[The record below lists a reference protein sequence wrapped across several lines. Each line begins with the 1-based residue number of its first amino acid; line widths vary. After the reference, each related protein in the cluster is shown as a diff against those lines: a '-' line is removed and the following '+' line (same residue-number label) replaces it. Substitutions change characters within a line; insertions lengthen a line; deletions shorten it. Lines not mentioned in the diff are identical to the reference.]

1 MKRFFMVLC
10 ALLAMTFTLSAQ
22 SKSVDL
28 TFIETSDIH
37 GSIYPYNFITAKPAG
52 TSLAQVASL
61 IKEERSVPDAEV
73 AVSYTHLRAHETPE
87 HLVCRLLLE
96 KKKKN
101 II

>member
-37 GSIYPYNFITAKPAG
+37 GSVYPYNFITAKPAG
-52 TSLAQVASL
+52 TSLA
-61 IKEERSVPDAEV
+61 
-73 AVSYTHLRAHETPE
+73 
-87 HLVCRLLLE
+87 
-96 KKKKN
+96 
-101 II
+101 

>member
-37 GSIYPYNFITAKPAG
+37 GSVYPYNFITAKPAG

-61 IKEERSVPDAEV
+61 IKEERSVPNSEV
-73 AVSYTHLRAHETPE
+73 I
-87 HLVCRLLLE
+87 LLE
-96 KKKKN
+96 N
-101 II
+101 GDSLQGQPTVY